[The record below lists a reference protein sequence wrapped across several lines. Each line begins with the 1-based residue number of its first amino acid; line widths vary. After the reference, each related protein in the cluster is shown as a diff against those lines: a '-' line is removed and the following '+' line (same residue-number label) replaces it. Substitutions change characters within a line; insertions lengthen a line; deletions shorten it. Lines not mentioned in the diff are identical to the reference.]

1 MLYPKKID
9 AKKGSKLVKILLIIS
24 ACLSIL
30 LIFLN
35 KITTPHMHWGVLAVA
50 CIVYIW
56 VTVLYALKKN
66 KNIAAHILV
75 QVVAISL
82 LLIAIDYAL
91 GFEKWSLEIAMPII
105 IITANLIMTILTLIS
120 YKKYIRYVVYQL
132 ILILISMTPMLL
144 ITEHYIADS
153 MLSRIAIWISIVNFI
168 LCVALCSKDMKAE
181 LKRKFHM

>member
-9 AKKGSKLVKILLIIS
+9 AQKGSRLVKLLLILS
-24 ACLSIL
+24 ATLSIV
-30 LIFLN
+30 LISIN
-35 KITTPHMHWGVLAVA
+35 KITTPHMHWGILAVA

-56 VTVLYALKKN
+56 VTILYALKKN

-82 LLIAIDYAL
+82 LLIAIDYTL

-105 IITANLIMTILTLIS
+105 IITANLIMTILTFIS

-132 ILILISMTPMLL
+132 ILILVSMTPMLL

-153 MLSRIAIWISIVNFI
+153 LLCRVSVWISVVNFI
-168 LCVALCSKDMKAE
+168 LCVALCSKDIKAE